1 MKEHENK
8 YRKDLNECSTGIL
21 MICYLI
27 TFILIIVWL
36 FKIHGNAKSEP
47 KLRSHYIIE
56 EPSTYYRE
64 DEFCYEKYEPF
75 LAKGALDTFD
85 IPMSKLRKFCKA
97 LISTS
102 LISIGSIILMGVFV
116 LIGKNK
122 ILKQDLFMCF
132 GLLFYTFFYL
142 GFILSIIFAIILMH
156 YYSKGD
162 YSDFEE
168 FSRCRYLSRQF
179 KKNYDFV
186 FNMKNEYKMPYAII
200 IITEI
205 FNFVKLVAE
214 SNPNDNNGQS
224 QNQQNINTW
233 IN

>member
-1 MKEHENK
+1 M
-8 YRKDLNECSTGIL
+8 T
-21 MICYLI
+21 CYLI

-102 LISIGSIILMGVFV
+102 LISIVSIILGGVFA
-116 LIGKNK
+116 LIGK
-122 ILKQDLFMCF
+122 KQYGSKKDRFMSF
-132 GLLFYTFFYL
+132 GMLFYIVFFL

-168 FSRCRYLSRQF
+168 FSRCRYLTRQF
-179 KKNYDFV
+179 RKDYDFV
-186 FNMKNEYKMPYAII
+186 FSMKNEYKMPYAII

-205 FNFVKLVAE
+205 FNFIKLIAE
-214 SNPNDNNGQS
+214 NNPDDFNG
-224 QNQQNINTW
+224 
-233 IN
+233 

>member
-8 YRKDLNECSTGIL
+8 YRKNLNQCTSGVL

-102 LISIGSIILMGVFV
+102 LISICSIILGGVFV
-116 LIGKNK
+116 LIG
-122 ILKQDLFMCF
+122 LKQDLFMCF
-132 GLLFYTFFYL
+132 GLLFYIFF
-142 GFILSIIFAIILMH
+142 I
-156 YYSKGD
+156 
-162 YSDFEE
+162 
-168 FSRCRYLSRQF
+168 
-179 KKNYDFV
+179 
-186 FNMKNEYKMPYAII
+186 
-200 IITEI
+200 
-205 FNFVKLVAE
+205 
-214 SNPNDNNGQS
+214 
-224 QNQQNINTW
+224 
-233 IN
+233 

>member
-1 MKEHENK
+1 MREYEKK
-8 YRKDLNECSTGIL
+8 YRGNLNQCSSGIL
-21 MICYLI
+21 VICYLI

-36 FKIHGNAKSEP
+36 FKIHSNAKSEP
-47 KLRSHYIIE
+47 GGRSRYIIE

-64 DEFCYEKYEPF
+64 DEFCYENYEPF
-75 LAKGALDTFD
+75 LAKGALDIFD
-85 IPMSKLRKFCKA
+85 IPMSKIRKFCKA

-102 LISIGSIILMGVFV
+102 LISIGSIIIGVVLV
-116 LIGKNK
+116 LIGS
-122 ILKQDLFMCF
+122 KQYGSKQSWFMCF
-132 GLLFYTFFYL
+132 GMLFYIIFYL

-205 FNFVKLVAE
+205 FNFIKLIAE
-214 SNPNDNNGQS
+214 SQNDNELS
-224 QNQQNINTW
+224 D
-233 IN
+233 